1 MIRMATLLTGS
12 IAALFLVAGAVSQ
25 AEARR
30 GGGGH
35 HGGGGGF
42 HGGGM
47 HGGGGHAFRGGGGR
61 HMGHHGGGGRHFHGG
76 GGNRHVHGGGGHRYG
91 HNHRHR
97 HGRWVNGVW
106 VAWPGAYYGYSGGG
120 CGYAYRMW
128 QNTGSSY
135 WRRRYYDCAG

>member
-1 MIRMATLLTGS
+1 MMRMTTLLTGS

-30 GGGGH
+30 GGGGF

-47 HGGGGHAFRGGGGR
+47 RGGGHAFRGGGGR
-61 HMGHHGGGGRHFHGG
+61 HMHGNHAGGRHYRGG
-76 GGNRHVHGGGGHRYG
+76 GGNRHAGKHNGHRHA
-91 HNHRHR
+91 HNNRHR

-106 VAWPGAYYGYSGGG
+106 VAWPGAYYGYS
-120 CGYAYRMW
+120 
-128 QNTGSSY
+128 
-135 WRRRYYDCAG
+135 